1 MTDNAWTAGT
11 ADSAPPISIILA
23 TRDRPGPFAAA
34 LASVLAQDLPGFE
47 VLVIEDGTAEE
58 HRAAYDATLDAARTR
73 IGGRLRHHRLP
84 RRPRGH
90 GQSYVLNLGVA
101 LAAGGYV
108 GFLDDDDAWTDPG
121 HLSRAA
127 RALAAA
133 GGADLYMA
141 NQAAWRGE
149 ERMAGPVWIETLAQA
164 AAGRGL
170 QPSADGVFAV
180 GVGELMALDGFCHVN
195 ALIVRR
201 AHWEAVGGMDEGIRW
216 ECDRDLYLRLVD
228 AAGTML
234 HHPAF
239 VARHNIPD
247 PAQGASMTTSLGTL
261 DRLLYRLRVMDKAC
275 LFAGRPAIRAHARLH
290 KAYTLKHITEEL
302 RAAGRWRDAAFYA
315 RQALG
320 AGPTLKWAGFTL
332 LAGVAALRPGRGMG

>member
-1 MTDNAWTAGT
+1 MTRF
-11 ADSAPPISIILA
+11 SIILA
-23 TRDRPGPFAAA
+23 TRDRPGLFAEA
-34 LASVLAQDLPGFE
+34 LRSVLAQDHPDFE
-47 VLVIEDGTAEE
+47 VIVIEDGTAEE
-58 HRAAYDATLDAARTR
+58 HRAAYDATLDTARGR
-73 IGGRLRHHRLP
+73 MGGRLRHHRLP

-90 GQSYVLNLGVA
+90 GQSYVLNLGVS
-101 LAAGGYV
+101 LAEGEFV
-108 GFLDDDDAWTDPG
+108 GFLDDDDAWTDQG

-127 RALAAA
+127 HAISAA

-149 ERMAGPVWIETLAQA
+149 TRMAGPVWIEQLADVA
-164 AAGRGL
+164 KSRGI
-170 QPSADGVFAV
+170 QSTAEGAFKIGVS
-180 GVGELMALDGFCHVN
+180 ELMALDGFCHVN
-195 ALIVRR
+195 ALLVRR
-201 AHWEAVGGMDEGIRW
+201 GHWEAVGGMDEGIRW

-228 AAGTML
+228 VANTIL

-239 VARHNIPD
+239 VSRHNIPD
-247 PAQGASMTTSLGTL
+247 PAQGASMTTSLAML

-275 LFAGRPAIRAHARLH
+275 LFARHPAIRAHARLH

-332 LAGVAALRPGRGMG
+332 LTSLRSRRGTG